1 MRRERP
7 GVFLSW
13 PRGRSRGRAVVFG
26 ESAFLRAA
34 SDIGGPLSEGS
45 LPSIHGIAV
54 RLTSS
59 RFFAGRKRGRKRAAV
74 AESARGAQGAE
85 RSGYILYVC
94 MCARSFRRPYVGLVM
109 RERTC
114 SRDREAGTLDETL
127 YRLSPRPERAIVL
140 SRAVAL
146 LAPGNVNYAEGAI
159 KPRVSLR
166 QTPRLNLDGRSLSPR
181 VEIAATGVFR

>member
-1 MRRERP
+1 
-7 GVFLSW
+7 
-13 PRGRSRGRAVVFG
+13 
-26 ESAFLRAA
+26 
-34 SDIGGPLSEGS
+34 
-45 LPSIHGIAV
+45 
-54 RLTSS
+54 
-59 RFFAGRKRGRKRAAV
+59 
-74 AESARGAQGAE
+74 
-85 RSGYILYVC
+85 
-94 MCARSFRRPYVGLVM
+94 M